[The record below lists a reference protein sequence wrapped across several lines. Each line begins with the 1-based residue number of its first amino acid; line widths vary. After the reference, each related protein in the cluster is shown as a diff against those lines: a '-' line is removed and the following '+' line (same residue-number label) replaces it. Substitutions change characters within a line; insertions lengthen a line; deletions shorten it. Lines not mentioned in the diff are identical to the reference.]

1 MFLKRV
7 TDLTVARP
15 QTRDAHAMEIIVFCF
30 VMLVGVIYGYYTV
43 DGSGIAE
50 HPYHD
55 IYDGAPGAFS
65 PASASGRDRTAM
77 VANWS
82 RGTR

>member
-1 MFLKRV
+1 MH
-7 TDLTVARP
+7 LTVPRAR
-15 QTRDAHAMEIIVFCF
+15 AHEAGHMEIIIFCF

-55 IYDGAPGAFS
+55 IYDGAPGAYS
-65 PASASGRDRTAM
+65 PASASGRDRTALI
-77 VANWS
+77 ANWQ

>member
-1 MFLKRV
+1 MLP
-7 TDLTVARP
+7 T
-15 QTRDAHAMEIIVFCF
+15 MEIVIFCF
-30 VMLVGVIYGYYTV
+30 VMFFAVVYGYYTV

-55 IYDGAPGAFS
+55 IYGGAPGAFS
-65 PASASGRDRTAM
+65 PASASGRDQGAL

>member
-1 MFLKRV
+1 MH
-7 TDLTVARP
+7 LTVERCGARE
-15 QTRDAHAMEIIVFCF
+15 AGVMEIIIFCV
-30 VMLVGVIYGYYTV
+30 VMLAGVIYGYYTV

-55 IYDGAPGAFS
+55 LYDGAPGAFA

-77 VANWS
+77 IANWS

>member
-7 TDLTVARP
+7 TDLTVPRAK
-15 QTRDAHAMEIIVFCF
+15 TRDAHAMEIIVFCF

-55 IYDGAPGAFS
+55 IYDGAPGAYS

-77 VANWS
+77 IANWS